1 MAKKH
6 LGTKSLLEREDSVLI
21 VIDVQDKLMPV
32 ITNREKV
39 IHNIVRLLKF
49 SKIIGLP
56 VILTEQE
63 KLGSTVS
70 EIKQEIPDVTP
81 VAKYAFSCFLCNE
94 FIEQIRQIG
103 KKKLIL
109 TGVETHICIAQTAL
123 YALPH
128 FVVHVVSDAVS
139 SRTLENFTVGI
150 ERMRHEGAIITS
162 TEMMIFELLKKAGTD
177 EFRAALQLV
186 K

>member
-1 MAKKH
+1 MTKKH
-6 LGTKSLLEREDSVLI
+6 LGTKSLIEREDSVLI

-32 ITNREKV
+32 IENKGQI

-70 EIKQEIPDVTP
+70 EIKKEIPDVP
-81 VAKYAFSCFLCNE
+81 LIAKSAFSCFFCNE

-103 KKKLIL
+103 KNKLIL

-123 YALPH
+123 HALPH

-139 SRTLENFTVGI
+139 SRTLENFTIGI
-150 ERMRHEGAIITS
+150 ERMRQEGAIITS

>member
-1 MAKKH
+1 VTKKH
-6 LGTKSLLEREDSVLI
+6 PGTKNLLERDDSVLI
-21 VIDVQDKLMPV
+21 VIDVQDRLMPV
-32 ITNREKV
+32 ISNREKI

-70 EIKQEIPDVTP
+70 EIKKEIPDVTP
-81 VAKYAFSCFLCNE
+81 ITKSAFSCFFCNE

-103 KKKLIL
+103 KKRLIL
-109 TGVETHICIAQTAL
+109 TGVETHVCIAQTAL
-123 YALPH
+123 LALPH
-128 FVVHVVSDAVS
+128 FVVHIVSDAVS
-139 SRTLENFTVGI
+139 SRTFENFTIGI
-150 ERMRHEGAIITS
+150 ERMRQSGAIITS
-162 TEMMIFELLKKAGTD
+162 TEMTIFELLKKAGTD

>member
-6 LGTKSLLEREDSVLI
+6 PGTKNLLERDDSILI
-21 VIDVQDKLMPV
+21 VIDVQDRLMPV
-32 ITNREKV
+32 IANREKV
-39 IHNIVRLLKF
+39 IHNIIRLIKF

-70 EIKQEIPDVTP
+70 EIKKEIPDLTP
-81 VAKYAFSCFLCNE
+81 ITKSAFSCFLCNE
-94 FIEQIRQIG
+94 FVEQIHQHG
-103 KKKLIL
+103 KKRLIL
-109 TGVETHICIAQTAL
+109 TGVETHVCIAQTAL
-123 YALPH
+123 LALPE
-128 FVVHVVSDAVS
+128 FIVHVVNDAVS

-150 ERMRHEGAIITS
+150 ERMRQSGAIITS
-162 TEMMIFELLKKAGTD
+162 TEMVIFELLKKAGTD